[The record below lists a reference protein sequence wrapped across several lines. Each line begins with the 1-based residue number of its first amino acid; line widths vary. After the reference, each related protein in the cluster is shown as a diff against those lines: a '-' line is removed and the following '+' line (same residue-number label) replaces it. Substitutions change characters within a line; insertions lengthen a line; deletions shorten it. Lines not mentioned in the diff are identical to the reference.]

1 MAESTAKNYTA
12 YVTKAPTPLHEFYA
26 GWIAE
31 KTGFEPDL
39 KAVQIAVNLY
49 GDFQKSPEWIAER
62 DRLRAEADAA
72 KLAAKVGKK
81 PGTTKAEREAKK
93 IADALE
99 ALKAAGIDTSGL
111 EGQNPALVALR
122 KHVASAVELPGN
134 PVVEA
139 GAVVETPA
147 DPESFVNERALV
159 ELGDDPEPVIGTN
172 DTVEDDEALV
182 AELEANPAP
191 NPKVQESSPELD
203 AMNTDFASEKA
214 AQSKP
219 SRVPAR
225 RAPKTAKVP
234 AKKVDA

>member
-62 DRLRAEADAA
+62 DRLRAEAEAA
-72 KLAAKVGKK
+72 KLAVKAGKK

-111 EGQNPALVALR
+111 AVKIP
-122 KHVASAVELPGN
+122 VASATELPGN

-139 GAVVETPA
+139 GAVVDIPA
-147 DPESFVNERALV
+147 
-159 ELGDDPEPVIGTN
+159 DPEPVIGTN
-172 DTVEDDEALV
+172 DTIEDDAALV

-191 NPKVQESSPELD
+191 NPDVKSTYVSDVEVAHDEALAVAEVLSETPISQKVLPSAPKPRNARKSAERGVRAAKVQ
-203 AMNTDFASEKA
+203 A
-214 AQSKP
+214 
-219 SRVPAR
+219 
-225 RAPKTAKVP
+225 
-234 AKKVDA
+234 